1 MNFNVYIKTFG
12 CKVNQYD
19 SEIIRENLSLDK
31 NVKFTNNYKDANL
44 FIVNSCFVTE
54 KAENEVL
61 KEIRKFSKLGKVIV
75 TGCFNKSLNI
85 ENIYILDLNKEMNIR
100 EFIYKIYDINKKENI
115 YKNKIEKFSDRT
127 RAFVKIEEGC
137 NKFCSYCIV
146 PYLRGNAK
154 SRDINDI
161 IDEVKIL
168 IDNGYKEIVLTGTE
182 LGFFGL
188 EKGENIITLL
198 KNLISIDK
206 NFRIRLSSIDPEFF
220 TDELIYLMKES
231 NKICPHIHLPL
242 QSGSDK
248 ILKKMRR
255 RYNVSYYI
263 DRVNCFKENIKNGT
277 ITTDI
282 IVGFPFEEKEDFE
295 KTIEV
300 IKKIKFLNCHIFPYS
315 KRDGTIASKY
325 DYLINKDIIKHRLKI
340 IKEVACK
347 IRGEVIKS
355 FNNKNLI
362 LLTEYEMNG
371 KLYGFTENYIRVSI
385 DNKYKINNF
394 YKIYLQ
400 TTENNV
406 EYGIVLNEF
415 SYPAIEGGENKECQ
429 QSTEEKVKI

>member
-1 MNFNVYIKTFG
+1 MNFNIYIKTFG

-31 NVKFTNNYKDANL
+31 NFKFTNNYRDANL

-61 KEIRKFSKLGKVIV
+61 KEVRKFSKLGKVIL

-85 ENIYILDLNKEMNIR
+85 ENVYILNLNKEANVR
-100 EFIYKIYDINKKENI
+100 EFIYNIYDINVKENI
-115 YKNKIEKFSDRT
+115 YKNKIETFSDRT
-127 RAFVKIEEGC
+127 RVFVKIEEGC

-154 SRDINDI
+154 SRNADDI
-161 IDEVKIL
+161 IDEVNIL

-182 LGFFGL
+182 LGYYGL
-188 EKGENIITLL
+188 ENGENITTLL
-198 KNLISIDK
+198 KKLISINK

-220 TDELIYLMKES
+220 TDELINLMKES
-231 NKICPHIHLPL
+231 DKICPHIHLPL

-248 ILKKMRR
+248 ILEKMRR
-255 RYNVSYYI
+255 RYDISYYI
-263 DRVNCFKENIKNGT
+263 DRVNYFKENIKNGT

-282 IVGFPFEEKEDFE
+282 IVGFPFEESEDFE

-300 IKKIKFLNCHIFPYS
+300 IKKVKFLKCHIFPYS
-315 KRDGTIASKY
+315 KRDGTVASKY
-325 DYLINKDIIKHRLKI
+325 DYSINKMIINDRLRI
-340 IKEVACK
+340 IKEVSSK
-347 IRGEVIKS
+347 IREEVIKLY
-355 FNNKNLI
+355 NNKELI
-362 LLTEYEMNG
+362 LLPEYEMND

-385 DNKYKINNF
+385 DNRYKINNF

-400 TTENNV
+400 TIENNV

-415 SYPAIEGGENKECQ
+415 SYPAIEGGENKKCQ

>member
-31 NVKFTNNYKDANL
+31 NFKFTNNYRDANL

-61 KEIRKFSKLGKVIV
+61 KEVRKFSKLGEVIV

-85 ENIYILDLNKEMNIR
+85 ENVYILNLNKEANVR
-100 EFIYKIYDINKKENI
+100 EFIYNIYDINVKENI
-115 YKNKIEKFSDRT
+115 YKKKIETFSDRT
-127 RAFVKIEEGC
+127 RVFVKVEEGC

-154 SRDINDI
+154 SRNADDI
-161 IDEVKIL
+161 IDEVNIL

-182 LGFFGL
+182 LGYYGL
-188 EKGENIITLL
+188 ENGENITTLL
-198 KNLISIDK
+198 KKLISINK

-220 TDELIYLMKES
+220 TDELINLMKES
-231 NKICPHIHLPL
+231 DKICPHIHLPL

-248 ILKKMRR
+248 ILEKMRR
-255 RYNVSYYI
+255 RYDISYYI
-263 DRVNCFKENIKNGT
+263 DRVNYFKENIKNGT

-282 IVGFPFEEKEDFE
+282 IVGFPFEEDEDFE
-295 KTIEV
+295 KTTEV
-300 IKKIKFLNCHIFPYS
+300 IKKVKFLKCHIFPYS
-315 KRDGTIASKY
+315 KRDGTVASRY
-325 DYLINKDIIKHRLKI
+325 IYSINKEIIKDRLKI
-340 IKEVACK
+340 IKEVSSK
-347 IRGEVIKS
+347 IREEVIK
-355 FNNKNLI
+355 FYNNKELI
-362 LLTEYEMNG
+362 LLPEYEMND

-385 DNKYKINNF
+385 DNRYKINNF

-400 TTENNV
+400 TIENNV

-415 SYPAIEGGENKECQ
+415 SYPAVEGGENKKCQ
-429 QSTEEKVKI
+429 QSTEEKVKF

>member
-31 NVKFTNNYKDANL
+31 NFKFTNNYRDANL

-61 KEIRKFSKLGKVIV
+61 KEVRKFSKLGEVIV

-85 ENIYILDLNKEMNIR
+85 ENVYILNLNKEANVR
-100 EFIYKIYDINKKENI
+100 EFIYNIYDINVKENI
-115 YKNKIEKFSDRT
+115 YKNKIETFSDRT
-127 RAFVKIEEGC
+127 RVFVKVEEGC

-154 SRDINDI
+154 SRNADDI
-161 IDEVKIL
+161 IDEVNIL

-182 LGFFGL
+182 LGYYGL
-188 EKGENIITLL
+188 ENGENITTLL
-198 KNLISIDK
+198 KKLISINK

-220 TDELIYLMKES
+220 TDELINLMKES
-231 NKICPHIHLPL
+231 DKICPHIHLPL

-248 ILKKMRR
+248 ILEKMRR
-255 RYNVSYYI
+255 RYDISYYI
-263 DRVNCFKENIKNGT
+263 DRVNYFKENIKNGT

-282 IVGFPFEEKEDFE
+282 IVGFPFEESEDFE

-300 IKKIKFLNCHIFPYS
+300 IKKVKFLKCHIFPYS
-315 KRDGTIASKY
+315 KRDGTVASKY
-325 DYLINKDIIKHRLKI
+325 DYSINKMIINDRLRI
-340 IKEVACK
+340 IKEVSSK
-347 IRGEVIKS
+347 IREEVIK
-355 FNNKNLI
+355 FYNNKELI
-362 LLTEYEMNG
+362 LLPEYEMND

-400 TTENNV
+400 TIENNV

-415 SYPAIEGGENKECQ
+415 SYPAIEGGENKKCQ

>member
-85 ENIYILDLNKEMNIR
+85 ENIYILDLNKEVNIR

-161 IDEVKIL
+161 MDEIKIL

-188 EKGENIITLL
+188 EKGENIITL
-198 KNLISIDK
+198 
-206 NFRIRLSSIDPEFF
+206 
-220 TDELIYLMKES
+220 
-231 NKICPHIHLPL
+231 
-242 QSGSDK
+242 
-248 ILKKMRR
+248 
-255 RYNVSYYI
+255 
-263 DRVNCFKENIKNGT
+263 
-277 ITTDI
+277 
-282 IVGFPFEEKEDFE
+282 
-295 KTIEV
+295 
-300 IKKIKFLNCHIFPYS
+300 
-315 KRDGTIASKY
+315 
-325 DYLINKDIIKHRLKI
+325 
-340 IKEVACK
+340 
-347 IRGEVIKS
+347 
-355 FNNKNLI
+355 
-362 LLTEYEMNG
+362 
-371 KLYGFTENYIRVSI
+371 
-385 DNKYKINNF
+385 
-394 YKIYLQ
+394 
-400 TTENNV
+400 
-406 EYGIVLNEF
+406 
-415 SYPAIEGGENKECQ
+415 
-429 QSTEEKVKI
+429 

>member
-19 SEIIRENLSLDK
+19 SEIIRENLSLDE

-44 FIVNSCFVTE
+44 FIVNSCFVTQ

-85 ENIYILDLNKEMNIR
+85 ENIYILDLNKEVNIR

-161 IDEVKIL
+161 IDEIKIL
-168 IDNGYKEIVLTGTE
+168 IDGGYKEIVLTGTE

-248 ILKKMRR
+248 ILEKMRR
-255 RYNVSYYI
+255 KYDVSYYI
-263 DRVNCFKENIKNGT
+263 DRVNCFKENINNAT
-277 ITTDI
+277 ITT
-282 IVGFPFEEKEDFE
+282 
-295 KTIEV
+295 
-300 IKKIKFLNCHIFPYS
+300 
-315 KRDGTIASKY
+315 
-325 DYLINKDIIKHRLKI
+325 
-340 IKEVACK
+340 
-347 IRGEVIKS
+347 
-355 FNNKNLI
+355 
-362 LLTEYEMNG
+362 
-371 KLYGFTENYIRVSI
+371 
-385 DNKYKINNF
+385 
-394 YKIYLQ
+394 
-400 TTENNV
+400 
-406 EYGIVLNEF
+406 
-415 SYPAIEGGENKECQ
+415 
-429 QSTEEKVKI
+429 

>member
-85 ENIYILDLNKEMNIR
+85 ENIYILDLNKEVNIR
-100 EFIYKIYDINKKENI
+100 EFIYKIYDINKRENI

-161 IDEVKIL
+161 IDEIKIL
-168 IDNGYKEIVLTGTE
+168 IDGGYKEIVLTGTE

-231 NKICPHIHLPL
+231 NKICPQIHLPL

-248 ILKKMRR
+248 ILEKMRR
-255 RYNVSYYI
+255 RYDVSYYI

-282 IVGFPFEEKEDFE
+282 IVGFPFEEEEDFE
-295 KTIEV
+295 KTIDV
-300 IKKIKFLNCHIFPYS
+300 IKKVKFLKCHIFPYS

-325 DYLINKDIIKHRLKI
+325 IYSINNSIINDRLRIIKDVSNKT
-340 IKEVACK
+340 
-347 IRGEVIKS
+347 RGEVIKS

-400 TTENNV
+400 TIENNV
-406 EYGIVLNEF
+406 EYGIVLNEY
-415 SYPAIEGGENKECQ
+415 SYPVIEGGENKECQ
-429 QSTEEKVKI
+429 QFTEEKVKI

>member
-85 ENIYILDLNKEMNIR
+85 ENIYILDLNKEVNIR

-161 IDEVKIL
+161 MDEIKIL

-248 ILKKMRR
+248 ILEKMRR
-255 RYNVSYYI
+255 RYDVSYYI
-263 DRVNCFKENIKNGT
+263 DRVNCFKENINNAT

-282 IVGFPFEEKEDFE
+282 IVGFPFEEEEDFE
-295 KTIEV
+295 KTIDV
-300 IKKIKFLNCHIFPYS
+300 IKKVKFLKCHIFPYS

-325 DYLINKDIIKHRLKI
+325 IYSINNSIINDRLRIIKDVSNKT
-340 IKEVACK
+340 
-347 IRGEVIKS
+347 RGEVIKS

-400 TTENNV
+400 TIENNV
-406 EYGIVLNEF
+406 EYGIVLNEY
-415 SYPAIEGGENKECQ
+415 SYPVIEGGENKKCQ

>member
-19 SEIIRENLSLDK
+19 SEIIRENLSLDE

-44 FIVNSCFVTE
+44 FIVNSCFVTQ

-85 ENIYILDLNKEMNIR
+85 ENIYILDLNKEVNIR

-161 IDEVKIL
+161 IDEIKIL
-168 IDNGYKEIVLTGTE
+168 IDGGYKEIVLTGTE

-231 NKICPHIHLPL
+231 NKICPQIHLPL

-248 ILKKMRR
+248 ILEKMRR
-255 RYNVSYYI
+255 KYDVSYYI
-263 DRVNCFKENIKNGT
+263 DRVNCFKENINNAT

-282 IVGFPFEEKEDFE
+282 IVGFPFEEEEDFE
-295 KTIEV
+295 KTIDV
-300 IKKIKFLNCHIFPYS
+300 IKKVKFL
-315 KRDGTIASKY
+315 K
-325 DYLINKDIIKHRLKI
+325 
-340 IKEVACK
+340 
-347 IRGEVIKS
+347 
-355 FNNKNLI
+355 
-362 LLTEYEMNG
+362 
-371 KLYGFTENYIRVSI
+371 
-385 DNKYKINNF
+385 
-394 YKIYLQ
+394 
-400 TTENNV
+400 
-406 EYGIVLNEF
+406 
-415 SYPAIEGGENKECQ
+415 
-429 QSTEEKVKI
+429 